1 MIYSPI
7 LELDEKVNLLPA
19 AEREK
24 FRRIYE
30 ITPAVGELRI
40 PESMQS
46 WVEQQFGSLK
56 AVTRQKIVRI
66 TNKLTGEETLFSKL
80 RGSRP
85 LDTVAVNVRLAYA
98 SAKDLFGDPYENTP
112 EDEFGRVVGRH
123 CVTASNVAKF
133 DAFHGLVIFN
143 DFSPLDFTR
152 EKIDDYIDVAL
163 EWARKAREVRPEAR
177 YFALIWN
184 SLWRAGASIGH
195 GHAHVVLAG
204 GRHYARIDRL
214 RQTAVSYRQGYGDSY
229 FKDLFQAH
237 RAAGCAVQKGEV
249 SILAHLTP
257 FKDREV
263 ILMSDELTPSFKG
276 VIYEVLACFRDRL
289 GVTSFN
295 LSLVTPPLAETEED
309 WKDFPVMVRLLDR
322 GDPGQRPSDVG
333 GMEIYASSVVSSDP
347 VELAGELRK
356 CLGEEEDHG

>member
-1 MIYSPI
+1 MAANNFS
-7 LELDEKVNLLPA
+7 LDRLDEVVGSLPA
-19 AEREK
+19 PERELVE
-24 FRRIYE
+24 RIYA
-30 ITPAVGELRI
+30 ISVVDGGVRVPPGMRD
-40 PESMQS
+40 
-46 WVEQQFGSLK
+46 WVRQQFGSIET
-56 AVTRQKIVRI
+56 VSQQKIVRV
-66 TNKLTGEETLFSKL
+66 TNKVTGEDVLFSRL
-80 RGSRP
+80 RALRP
-85 LDTVAVNVRLAYA
+85 IECKVERNPAATIGDDVK
-98 SAKDLFGDPYENTP
+98 SDLFDDPFHNTP
-112 EDEFGRVVGRH
+112 EDTFGRVVGKY

-163 EWARKAREVRPEAR
+163 EWARKAREVQPEAR
-177 YFALIWN
+177 YFAFIWN

-195 GHAHVVLAG
+195 GHAHVMLAG

-257 FKDREV
+257 FKDKEV

-295 LSLVTPPLAETEED
+295 LSLVTPPLAETEES
-309 WKDFPVMVRLLDR
+309 WEGFPVMLRVVDR
-322 GDPGQRPSDVG
+322 GDVSERASDVG
-333 GMEIYASSVVSSDP
+333 GMTIYAAGVISSDP
-347 VELAGELRK
+347 FELARQLGQ
-356 CLGEEEDHG
+356 CLG